1 MGDVYSW
8 PEDTTGLSDYINTN
22 LDFLNFVVTQR
33 LHETDMDGHSTQNSL
48 WVKDTVY
55 LSV

>member
-8 PEDTTGLSDYINTN
+8 PEDTTGLPDYLNTN

-33 LHETDMDGHSTQNSL
+33 LHETDMDGHSTPYFI
-48 WVKDTVY
+48 VG
-55 LSV
+55 